1 MDGAKIALKEV
12 ALNLVLWLVLCIPQI
27 HMVLTPDASECNLIW
42 NRVIAE
48 AIS

>member
-12 ALNLVLWLVLCIPQI
+12 ALKLVLWLELCGPKI
-27 HMVLTPDASECNLIW
+27 HIVLTPDASECNLIR

-48 AIS
+48 IIS